1 MIKITNFH
9 LPLTFNKNTL
19 IRSCAAKLKITETS
33 IKDVSIS
40 KKSIDA
46 RDKKDIHFVVALDVL
61 IGGNENSLV
70 AKMKNRDIT
79 IGQNYKYEPVICK
92 GLSLSPV
99 VVGFGPAGMMAAL
112 ILAQAGQKP
121 IVIERGQA
129 VEKREETVNDFWKNA
144 HLSVNSNVQ
153 FGEGG
158 AGTFSDGKLTT
169 GTKDLRIRKVL
180 EEFVK
185 AGAPNEILYEAKPHV
200 GTDKL
205 PKMVK
210 NIRNEIIKLGG
221 KILFESKL
229 IDFTVKNDKVSS
241 VTIENNNN
249 SIEKIDCDNLI
260 LAIGHSARDTF
271 EMINEKKVAM
281 EAKSFSVG
289 ARIEHHREMI
299 DKAQY
304 GEFADSPFLGAADYK
319 LSHRF
324 SNGRGIYTFC
334 MCPGGYV
341 TGASSEEGCVVTNGM
356 SKFARNA
363 ENSNS
368 ALLVSVTPDDFGDSP
383 LAGVEFQRKIEKAA
397 FVQAGSNYAAPIQT
411 VGDFLKGN
419 KSTKLGSVKPSYEP
433 SVQLGDISEC
443 LPDFV
448 TKSMQ
453 EGISRFAR
461 RLSGFDDTSAILTA
475 PETRSSSPVR
485 ILRDESLQSVSIS
498 GLYPCGEGAGYAG
511 GITSAAVDG
520 IRCAEK
526 ILEKG

>member
-1 MIKITNFH
+1 MIKITNLH
-9 LPLTFNKNTL
+9 LPLNFNKNMLTK
-19 IRSCAAKLKITETS
+19 ISADKLKINENN
-33 IKDVSIS
+33 IKDICVS
-40 KKSIDA
+40 KKSVDA
-46 RDKKDIHFVVALDVL
+46 RDKRDIHFVIAADVTVN
-61 IGGNENSLV
+61 GNEKTLV
-70 AKMKNRDIT
+70 AKRKNRDIT
-79 IGQNYKYEPVICK
+79 ILQEYKYQPVECK

-129 VEKREETVNDFWKNA
+129 VEKREETVNKFWKSA
-144 HLSVNSNVQ
+144 KLSENSNVQ

-169 GTKDLRIRKVL
+169 GTKDVRIRKVL
-180 EEFVK
+180 EEFVN
-185 AGAPNEILYEAKPHV
+185 AGAPNEILYDAKPHI

-205 PKMVK
+205 PQMVK

-221 KILFESKL
+221 KVYFESKL
-229 IDFTVKNDKVSS
+229 TDFSLKDGQISS
-241 VTIENNNN
+241 VTIEKENGLLDK
-249 SIEKIDCDNLI
+249 IECNNLI

-271 EMINEKKVAM
+271 EFLNQKKIVM
-281 EAKSFSVG
+281 QAKPFSVG
-289 ARIEHHREMI
+289 ARIEHKREMI

-304 GEFADSPFLGAADYK
+304 GEFVDSPFLGAADYK
-319 LSHRF
+319 LSHRLAD
-324 SNGRGIYTFC
+324 GRGVYTFC

-341 TGASSEEGCVVTNGM
+341 TGAASEKGCVVTNGM

-368 ALLVSVTPDDFGDSP
+368 ALLVGVSPDDFGNSP
-383 LAGVEFQRKIEKAA
+383 LDGIEFQRKIERAA
-397 FVQAGSNYAAPIQT
+397 FENASSSYAAPAQT

-419 KSTKLGSVKPSYEP
+419 KSTKFGNVKPTYEP
-433 SVQLGDISEC
+433 GVSLGDISSC
-443 LPDFV
+443 LPNFV
-448 TKSMQ
+448 VNAMK
-453 EGISRFAR
+453 EGISRFSR
-461 RLSGFDDTSAILTA
+461 RLSGFDNADAILTA

-485 ILRDESLQSVSIS
+485 ILRDEGLQSIS
-498 GLYPCGEGAGYAG
+498 VLGLYPCGEGAGYAG